1 MYHAGRKRIGGWKI
15 KMKNMK
21 LALKISSIVIFILT
35 LGLMG
40 LWQAVNI
47 KVSSLMKA
55 QILTE
60 MEEAVKTRCEIV
72 EQYVQSAE
80 AYVIGY
86 AQALELKEA
95 LLRPED
101 SGAVADAQHFT
112 ENYAR
117 VNKNLE
123 NVYLADYGTTVLA
136 SYVTAPI
143 GRTLREGEGLRQLRD
158 EVFDSH
164 EIWNVGI
171 MESLSTGRQV
181 VSLYYPIFEGEEPL
195 GYVGGA
201 IYSEDLRDT
210 LNHLSETDGDSQTEY
225 MLLDAAAGTY
235 IFCAAEDRI
244 GTDIG
249 EDRIRE
255 VMELAKAGD
264 GFYEYRQDGREM
276 MAVYRYMPERDWVF
290 AALLDGETAY
300 APIRKLTVVLLG
312 ICLAILLGIS
322 LCVWGAGKLIA
333 GDIVKVSRII
343 KEIGTLDL
351 TLKDKLDGYVFRRD
365 EVGMMA
371 KATLYLA
378 DAVSGAVRL
387 IKEKNAEV
395 METSGTL
402 RSGVNVAGDAVEI
415 VENAVSEIAG
425 SATKQAGDT
434 QQATQCVLH
443 IGEIIEKT
451 MDETERLNANTG
463 SLRQTSDEMRST
475 VQALSGANRDT
486 EKAMEEIGARILSTN
501 EFAGTIKAF
510 SQLIAEI
517 AERTNLLSLNASIE
531 AARAGEQ
538 GRGFAVVAGEIQK
551 LAEQSNHS
559 AKQIDHM
566 ISTLLSESGRAVDTM
581 TGVKGVLSEQSRQLS
596 HTEELFM
603 KIYREFE
610 VVNQSVASI
619 YDSVRSMDRERL
631 AVVEIVQNLS
641 CIAEENA
648 AGTQETLASTELVK
662 GMVKDIMDVSER
674 LFAAYG
680 EMEKSVGGFLV

>member
-1 MYHAGRKRIGGWKI
+1 
-15 KMKNMK
+15 MKNMK
-21 LALKISSIVIFILT
+21 LALKIGSIVILILT
-35 LGLMG
+35 LGLMV

-47 KVSSLMKA
+47 KVSSLMKG

-60 MEEAVKTRCEIV
+60 MEDSVKTRCEIV

-80 AYVIGY
+80 SYVIGY

-95 LLRPED
+95 LLKPGD
-101 SGAVADAQHFT
+101 SGAAADAQHFT
-112 ENYAR
+112 ENYAL

-123 NVYLADYGTTVLA
+123 NVYLADYGSTVLA

-143 GRTLREGEGLRQLRD
+143 GRTLREGEGLQQLRD

-181 VSLYYPIFEGEEPL
+181 VSLYYPIFDGEEPL

-210 LNHLSETDGDSQTEY
+210 LNHLSETDGDSQAEY

-249 EDRIRE
+249 DDRIRE
-255 VMELAKAGD
+255 VVELAKAGD

-290 AALLDGETAY
+290 AALVDGETAY

-312 ICLAILLGIS
+312 ICLVILLVIS
-322 LCVWGAGKLIA
+322 LCVGGAGKLIA
-333 GDIVKVSRII
+333 GDIVKVSQII

-351 TLKDKLDGYVFRRD
+351 TLKDKLDGYVSRRD
-365 EVGMMA
+365 EVGMIA
-371 KATLYLA
+371 KATLYLT

-387 IKEKNAEV
+387 IKEKNADV
-395 METSGTL
+395 METSGML
-402 RSGVNVAGDAVEI
+402 RSGVNVAKDAVEN
-415 VENAVSEIAG
+415 VEKAVSEIAG

-434 QQATQCVLH
+434 QQATQSVLH
-443 IGEIIEKT
+443 IGQIIEKT
-451 MDETERLNANTG
+451 MDETERLNGNTG
-463 SLRQTSDEMRST
+463 RLRQTSDEMRST
-475 VQALSGANRDT
+475 VQALSGANSDT
-486 EKAMEEIGARILSTN
+486 GKAMGEIGARILSTN
-501 EFAGTIKAF
+501 EFAGAIKES

-551 LAEQSNHS
+551 LAEQSNQS
-559 AKQIDHM
+559 AKQIDNM
-566 ISTLLSESGRAVDTM
+566 ISTLLLESGRAVDTM
-581 TGVKGVLSEQSRQLS
+581 TGVKGVLSEQSSQLS
-596 HTEELFM
+596 HAEELFM

-610 VVNQSVASI
+610 VVNQSVTSI
-619 YDSVRSMDRERL
+619 YDSVRNMDRERL
-631 AVVEIVQNLS
+631 AVVEIVRNLA
-641 CIAEENA
+641 CIAEEI
-648 AGTQETLASTELVK
+648 GLGSRVYTLV
-662 GMVKDIMDVSER
+662 DIDR
-674 LFAAYG
+674 
-680 EMEKSVGGFLV
+680 